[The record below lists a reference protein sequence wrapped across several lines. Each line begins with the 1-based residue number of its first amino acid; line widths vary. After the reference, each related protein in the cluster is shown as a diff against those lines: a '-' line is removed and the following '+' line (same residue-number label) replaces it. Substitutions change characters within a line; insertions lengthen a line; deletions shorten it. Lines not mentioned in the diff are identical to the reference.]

1 MGKLILD
8 TGILIAIDRG
18 TVALGDVIAD
28 DDNVAVAAVV
38 IAEYLTGLAG
48 QTNPAKQAS
57 ARAFL
62 TEFRAIVPSIP
73 YDDMVAEHHAELLT
87 YVRGT
92 GSPRGAHDLI
102 IAATARATGR
112 TVVTTDK
119 RADFG
124 ALPGVDVRLVG

>member
-18 TVALGDVIAD
+18 TVALPDVIAD

-48 QTNPAKQAS
+48 QTNPAKLAS
-57 ARAFL
+57 ARTFL

-73 YDDMVAEHHAELLT
+73 YDDTVAEHHAELLT
-87 YVRGT
+87 HVRST

-102 IAATARATGR
+102 LAATARATGR

-124 ALPGVDVRLVG
+124 GLPGVDVRMVG

>member
-8 TGILIAIDRG
+8 TGILIAVDRG
-18 TVALGDVIAD
+18 RIDLPDVIAD

-48 QTNPAKQAS
+48 QTNPGKQAS

-62 TEFRAIVPSIP
+62 EKFRAIVPSIP
-73 YDDMVAEHHAELLT
+73 YDDAVAEHHAELLT
-87 YVRGT
+87 HVRNAGT
-92 GSPRGAHDLI
+92 PRGAHDLI

-112 TVVTTDK
+112 TVVTTDR

-124 ALPGVDVRLVG
+124 GLPGVDVRLVG

>member
-18 TVALGDVIAD
+18 TVALPDVIAD
-28 DDNVAVAAVV
+28 D
-38 IAEYLTGLAG
+38 
-48 QTNPAKQAS
+48 
-57 ARAFL
+57 
-62 TEFRAIVPSIP
+62 EFRAIVPSIP
-73 YDDMVAEHHAELLT
+73 YDDSVAERHAELLT

-92 GSPRGAHDLI
+92 GSPRVAHDLI

-124 ALPGVDVRLVG
+124 ELPGVDVRLVG

>member
-18 TVALGDVIAD
+18 TVALPVVIAD
-28 DDNVAVAAVV
+28 DDNVAVAAIV
-38 IAEYLTGLAG
+38 IVEYLAGPAG

-57 ARAFL
+57 ARAFP
-62 TEFRAIVPSIP
+62 TEFRAIVSSIP
-73 YDDMVAEHHAELLT
+73 YDDTVAEHHAELLT
-87 YVRGT
+87 HVRRT

-102 IAATARATGR
+102 LAATARATGR
-112 TVVTTDK
+112 TVHTGK

-124 ALPGVDVRLVG
+124 GLPGVDVRLVG

>member
-1 MGKLILD
+1 MGRLILD
-8 TGILIAIDRG
+8 TGILIAIVRG
-18 TVALGDVIAD
+18 TVALPDVIAD

-73 YDDMVAEHHAELLT
+73 YDDSVAEHHAELLT

-112 TVVTTDK
+112 IVVTTDK

-124 ALPGVDVRLVG
+124 GLPGVDVRLVG